1 MQIIWQP
8 LINLLVVFYHL
19 LFNNLGLAIIAF
31 TVLVRLVLVPL
42 TLPSMRAMQRLK
54 DYGPEL
60 DKLKKK
66 HANDKMKLAQA
77 QADFYKEKGINPAA
91 GCLPQLVQFVIL
103 IALFQGFSAVFGA
116 QDITGKLNEVLYPA
130 LKIEGEVNK
139 YFLGQDLTKPDVFNL
154 SGIPFAIP
162 GMFLILS
169 AYTQFLSSKLMM
181 PVIKKEEKVAKKTEG
196 GVDDAMAST
205 QKYMIYMFPVMTL
218 VFGYQFSLALVLY
231 WATFSAFQMGQQY
244 FMIPSPSRPSLVNF
258 LIGKQSK

>member
-19 LFNNLGLAIIAF
+19 AFDNLGFAIIAF
-31 TVLVRLVLVPL
+31 TVFIRLLLIPL
-42 TLPSMRAMQRLK
+42 TLPSMRAMQKLK
-54 DYGPEL
+54 DYGPEI

-66 HANDKMKLAQA
+66 HAGDKMKLAQA

-91 GCLPQLVQFVIL
+91 GCLPQIAQFVIL

-116 QDITGKLNEVLYPA
+116 SDITGKLNEVLYPA
-130 LKIEGEVNK
+130 LKIDGAVNNM
-139 YFLGQDLTKPDVFNL
+139 FLGQDLTKPDVFHIP
-154 SGIPFAIP
+154 SIPFAIP

-181 PVIKKEEKVAKKTEG
+181 PAIKKEEKVAKKTEG
-196 GVDDAMAST
+196 EIDDAMAST

-244 FMIPSPSRPSLVNF
+244 YMMPAATRPSVLNF
-258 LIGKQSK
+258 LLGKQAN

>member
-1 MQIIWQP
+1 MQIIWAP

-19 LFNNLGLAIIAF
+19 FLNNLGLAIIGF
-31 TVLVRLVLVPL
+31 TVFIRLLLVPL

-60 DKLKKK
+60 EKLKKK
-66 HANDKMKLAQA
+66 HVGDKMKLAQA

-91 GCLPQLVQFVIL
+91 GCLPQIAQFVIL
-103 IALFQGFSAVFGA
+103 IALFQGFSVVFGA
-116 QDITGKLNEVLYPA
+116 GDMTSKLNEVLYPA
-130 LKIEGEVNK
+130 LKIDGQVNSM
-139 YFLGQDLTKPDVFNL
+139 FLGQDLTKPDVL
-154 SGIPFAIP
+154 SLPGFPFALP
-162 GMFLILS
+162 GLFLILS

-181 PVIKKEEKVAKKTEG
+181 PVIKKEEKIVKKTET

-244 FMIPSPSRPSLVNF
+244 LMMPKGTRPTALNF
-258 LIGKQSK
+258 LLGKTG